1 MSHLNIEFKAICQDP
16 TRIRDFLKKH
26 NAKFNGIDHQIDTYF
41 NVSKGRLKLR
51 EGKIE
56 NYLIYYERT
65 DKEGPKE
72 SKVTLFEVNLDS
84 NLKEILV
91 KSLGIKI
98 IVNKKREIYF
108 IENVKIH
115 IDDVEGLGNFI
126 EVEAIDKDN
135 TIGIKKLQEQCE
147 NFLNEFKI
155 TKNKLVSQSYSD
167 LLLSKK

>member
-26 NAKFNGIDHQIDTYF
+26 NAKLKGIDHQIDTYF

-98 IVNKKREIYF
+98 IG
-108 IENVKIH
+108 IE
-115 IDDVEGLGNFI
+115 
-126 EVEAIDKDN
+126 
-135 TIGIKKLQEQCE
+135 KLQEQCE